1 MLFGVADLQWGC
13 PFFLA
18 MFVIQLGLNW
28 R

>member
-1 MLFGVADLQWGC
+1 VWGC